1 MRMKRIIEDLNN
13 NSRLYH
19 KDRFCLFE
27 GTNRELIN
35 SIKDYIGS
43 YLETYF
49 NRRKI
54 TVQYETD
61 EFYEYL
67 KSDSFFAFTSPDFFE
82 HKERHNMFLMSLT
95 RLLCRKE
102 KIQKE
107 LADDIIHHYSQNN
120 KKDMMGEETINPYPN
135 TVTLYLTIPI
145 SNEIPTFSEYMK
157 IRIKNWDDYL
167 KKENEMIESM
177 NTQKGDKI
185 SVEDFLRNIRFDKKS
200 KARKF
205 DKKIEKY
212 DVNGKL
218 IETYSDRQE
227 CIEKNNFDKSALS
240 KHLSGKRKK
249 LKGYIYK
256 EVD

>member
-1 MRMKRIIEDLNN
+1 MRMKRIIEDLNRN
-13 NSRLYH
+13 GRVYH
-19 KDRFCLFE
+19 NDPLCFFE
-27 GTNRELIN
+27 KTNCELIKP
-35 SIKDYIGS
+35 IKEYIGK
-43 YLETYF
+43 YLGVYF
-49 NRRKI
+49 KRRKI

-82 HKERHNMFLMSLT
+82 HKDKHNKFLMRLT
-95 RLLCRKE
+95 QVLFREE

-107 LADDIIHHYSQNN
+107 LADDIILHYSRNN
-120 KKDMMGEETINPYPN
+120 KKDNKGEKTINPYPN
-135 TVTLYLTIPI
+135 SVTLYLTIPI

-157 IRIKNWDDYL
+157 NRIKKRDDYL

-205 DKKIEKY
+205 DKQIEKY

-218 IETYSDRQE
+218 IETYADRQE